1 MGEIF
6 TVKQRGKC
14 LLCDKFHVI
23 KYNKYRR
30 YLTRLLSKVHK
41 FVTKTCFVIF
51 FHNLLQTEKSAN
63 HCGGIYMRKM
73 NVLLCIL
80 CFIVA
85 FFLNILGL
93 MKLIPL
99 YITSPLLFIIIFV
112 TLYLLN
118 HRKTFRGF

>member
-1 MGEIF
+1 
-6 TVKQRGKC
+6 
-14 LLCDKFHVI
+14 
-23 KYNKYRR
+23 
-30 YLTRLLSKVHK
+30 
-41 FVTKTCFVIF
+41 
-51 FHNLLQTEKSAN
+51 
-63 HCGGIYMRKM
+63 M